1 MDEYDQVLNASTG
14 TVPDEYDLIVPGA
27 KTSFKD
33 LYKDNQLIDVAR
45 SYFAQRD
52 GRDLSQASPEEVAD
66 LFVSDRT
73 WKQSNTVSIL
83 RELNYITGGTVDE
96 ADAAQKQR
104 LAFLRKRWEELPGL
118 FEQGG
123 RGVSGALSNV
133 WRGALDPS
141 IVAGGAAGKA
151 ASTLVGKGAATAAGI
166 AAGTAVD
173 AGISAGFD
181 AASQQVDVE
190 TGRQTEVDL
199 GQAAVAGAVGG
210 AASLGGQAVA
220 SWLNARGA
228 GKVAGEVAEEVGTPK
243 PTPAERAAEAIAG
256 VKTDNPAITA
266 TEALISARSG
276 QGPSTTPAMNFSTIK
291 NDTDIVKAMKGL
303 IDINGNYADP
313 DAVRRGTVGTAQTI
327 QDAFLFADDPKY
339 IENYLS
345 RQRGMGFVNA
355 EDVVAAKRVVMHTFQ
370 NAANLNDI
378 AKAAGAT
385 AEDKARALQAMQV
398 AGRSFEVFTGA
409 RTEQGRALRALQII
423 PGESPEKT
431 LQMFFENLN
440 KSRSRG
446 VTGKLNSYDD
456 FDSVSKMFDQ
466 AIKDGN
472 AKGAA
477 AVGKALADPTGWDK
491 FREAYIMGL
500 LSNPQ
505 TLIVNA
511 FGNSLALGMNIAE
524 TWVAAGVGGMRA
536 AVGSKAPRITFEEA
550 AAKTGA
556 MFAGIRDGS
565 RMFMKALT
573 DENFAD
579 SYYGM
584 ALEQVRGPAIGG
596 VTGKVVRVPGR
607 FMAATDQFYR
617 ALAKHMAEQEFV
629 MREVAAGRRAKEDVS
644 MLLQN
649 PTKEM
654 MQHVAKEMDYW
665 TFQKELG
672 QAGKAMQSFSQS
684 NAVGTVLMPFVRTP
698 INLLKFVVERTPM
711 ANMLMSESR
720 NALIPGGVG
729 SLATPAGLA
738 ELVTKH
744 SIDRDV
750 AVARLLTGSMLF
762 SLGAMMA
769 QAGVLTGSGP
779 ADKDQKRVWEDAHK
793 PYSIWNPLNKEWVQ
807 INKLDPIVTFLGL
820 GADIGSLV
828 EEVMEKDKGDIFA
841 AIRRIHGDKQFE
853 YVMNILGSNIA
864 EKTMLTGISNVMEA
878 VQTENGFYNWLNN
891 VARTAVPR
899 VVAQAERVVDPT
911 QRAPENIGEAIQQ
924 DIPGLSSAVRPL
936 IGVFGEERKQGGS
949 TAIAENIGRESG
961 PIRSLDD
968 FLSPTT
974 LVDFL
979 SPFWKTVDKPNKFR
993 DVVIKMHEDLYSRGK
1008 TGLVIKPAERDYK
1021 GVKLNPEQYQYRQTR
1036 LGQRTNEFGN
1046 YYVKQPY
1053 WERLRDDQKAMFIE
1067 RAITLAR
1074 EVSNN
1079 ELLAKFPELEKQ
1091 TKYKEMDRMFN
1102 NFTPE
1107 NVERNLNR
1115 QLGPR
1120 NEGAR

>member
-1 MDEYDQVLNASTG
+1 
-14 TVPDEYDLIVPGA
+14 VPDEYDLIVPGA

-45 SYFAQRD
+45 SYFSQRD

-104 LAFLRKRWEELPGL
+104 LAFLRKRWDELPGL
-118 FEQGG
+118 FDKGG

-173 AGISAGFD
+173 AGISAGVD
-181 AASQQVDVE
+181 AANQQVDVE

-199 GQAAVAGAVGG
+199 GQAAVAGAIGG
-210 AASLGGQAVA
+210 AASLGGQALA

-228 GKVAGEVAEEVGTPK
+228 GKAAGEVAEEVGTPK
-243 PTPAERAAEAIAG
+243 PTSAERAAEAIAG
-256 VKTDNPAITA
+256 VKTDNPAIVA

-313 DAVRRGTVGTAQTI
+313 DAVRRGTVSTAQTI
-327 QDAFLFADDPKY
+327 QDAFSFADDPKY

-345 RQRGMGFVNA
+345 RQRGMGFVNT
-355 EDVVAAKRVVMHTFQ
+355 EDVVAAKRVMMHMFQ

-440 KSRSRG
+440 KSKGTGAG
-446 VTGKLNSYDD
+446 VGKIGIGYDD

-524 TWVAAGVGGMRA
+524 TWVTAGVGGMRA
-536 AVGSKAPRITFEEA
+536 AVGSKAPRVTFEEA

-596 VTGKVVRVPGR
+596 VTGKVIRVPGR

-629 MREVAAGRRAKEDVS
+629 MREVASGRLAKEDVS
-644 MLLQN
+644 KLLQN

-672 QAGKAMQSFSQS
+672 QAGKALQSISQS

-878 VQTENGFYNWLNN
+878 FQSENMFQNWLNN

-899 VVAQAERVVDPT
+899 VVAQAERVFDPT

-936 IGVFGEERKQGGS
+936 VGAFGEERKQGGS

-993 DVVIKMHEDLYSRGK
+993 DVVIEMHEDLYSRGK

-1053 WERLRDDQKAMFIE
+1053 WERLRDDQKALLLE
-1067 RAITLAR
+1067 RAITFAR

>member
-1 MDEYDQVLNASTG
+1 
-14 TVPDEYDLIVPGA
+14 
-27 KTSFKD
+27 
-33 LYKDNQLIDVAR
+33 
-45 SYFAQRD
+45 
-52 GRDLSQASPEEVAD
+52 
-66 LFVSDRT
+66 
-73 WKQSNTVSIL
+73 
-83 RELNYITGGTVDE
+83 
-96 ADAAQKQR
+96 
-104 LAFLRKRWEELPGL
+104 
-118 FEQGG
+118 
-123 RGVSGALSNV
+123 
-133 WRGALDPS
+133 
-141 IVAGGAAGKA
+141 
-151 ASTLVGKGAATAAGI
+151 
-166 AAGTAVD
+166 
-173 AGISAGFD
+173 
-181 AASQQVDVE
+181 
-190 TGRQTEVDL
+190 
-199 GQAAVAGAVGG
+199 
-210 AASLGGQAVA
+210 
-220 SWLNARGA
+220 
-228 GKVAGEVAEEVGTPK
+228 
-243 PTPAERAAEAIAG
+243 
-256 VKTDNPAITA
+256 
-266 TEALISARSG
+266 
-276 QGPSTTPAMNFSTIK
+276 
-291 NDTDIVKAMKGL
+291 
-303 IDINGNYADP
+303 
-313 DAVRRGTVGTAQTI
+313 
-327 QDAFLFADDPKY
+327 
-339 IENYLS
+339 
-345 RQRGMGFVNA
+345 
-355 EDVVAAKRVVMHTFQ
+355 
-370 NAANLNDI
+370 
-378 AKAAGAT
+378 
-385 AEDKARALQAMQV
+385 
-398 AGRSFEVFTGA
+398 
-409 RTEQGRALRALQII
+409 
-423 PGESPEKT
+423 
-431 LQMFFENLN
+431 
-440 KSRSRG
+440 
-446 VTGKLNSYDD
+446 
-456 FDSVSKMFDQ
+456 
-466 AIKDGN
+466 
-472 AKGAA
+472 
-477 AVGKALADPTGWDK
+477 
-491 FREAYIMGL
+491 
-500 LSNPQ
+500 
-505 TLIVNA
+505 
-511 FGNSLALGMNIAE
+511 
-524 TWVAAGVGGMRA
+524 MRA
-536 AVGSKAPRITFEEA
+536 AVGSKAPRVTFEEA

-596 VTGKVVRVPGR
+596 VTGKVIRVPGR

-629 MREVAAGRRAKEDVS
+629 MREVASGRLAKEDVS
-644 MLLQN
+644 KLLQN

-672 QAGKAMQSFSQS
+672 QAGKALQSISQS

-878 VQTENGFYNWLNN
+878 FQSENMFQNWLNN

-899 VVAQAERVVDPT
+899 VVAQAERVFDPT

-936 IGVFGEERKQGGS
+936 VGAFGEERKQGGS

-993 DVVIKMHEDLYSRGK
+993 DVVIEMHEDLYSRGK

-1053 WERLRDDQKAMFIE
+1053 WERLRDDQKALLLE
-1067 RAITLAR
+1067 RAITFAR